1 MTAPS
6 PYPPS
11 RDFYDEAFGPD
22 GAPREAGGA
31 GLALL
36 GDDLSALAAGVRDA
50 LGHRGVSFRSAGG
63 AAEFLVDPVPRV
75 LGAGEWAA
83 LEAGL
88 IQRVRA
94 LDAFVADAYGPRRAV
109 AEGVVPERLIE
120 TSEGYEP
127 ALRGLRPPGG
137 TWVGV
142 AGLDLVRDASGELLV
157 LEDNLRTPSGFAYAV
172 EARRAVLARLEVPEP
187 LAPRTLAGLPELLG
201 ATLRAAAPDGVEDP
215 YMLVLT
221 DGEDN
226 SAAFEHAWAA
236 DQLGI
241 PLVEPGDL
249 ELRGDVLRHRGRAV
263 DVVYRRTDADTVDT
277 EVGRLLVPPQRAGTL
292 GLVNAFGTGVADDK
306 LAHAYVEEMVRFHL
320 GEEPL
325 LRSVETLDLC
335 VPEHFERALDELE
348 TLVVKPRSGHGGHG
362 VIVCAHAERED
373 VERMRA
379 QLIAQPDQYIAQPTV
394 EISLHPTVID
404 GELQPRHVD
413 LRPFVF
419 MRGDGDAAVMPGGLT
434 RVAFGEGAMVV
445 NSTQDGGAK
454 DTWVLA

>member
-1 MTAPS
+1 M
-6 PYPPS
+6 
-11 RDFYDEAFGPD
+11 
-22 GAPREAGGA
+22 
-31 GLALL
+31 
-36 GDDLSALAAGVRDA
+36 RDA

-88 IQRVRA
+88 TQRVRA

-127 ALRGLRPPGG
+127 AMRGLRPPGG
-137 TWVGV
+137 TWVGI
-142 AGLDLVRDASGELLV
+142 AGLDLVRDAAGELLV
-157 LEDNLRTPSGFAYAV
+157 LEDNLRTPSGLRLRRRGAP
-172 EARRAVLARLEVPEP
+172 RRARAPRGAGAE

-201 ATLRAAAPDGVEDP
+201 ATLRAAAPDGVGGS
-215 YMLVLT
+215 L
-221 DGEDN
+221 
-226 SAAFEHAWAA
+226 HAWCSRTARTTA
-236 DQLGI
+236 RRSSTPGRPTQLGI

-249 ELRGDVLRHRGRAV
+249 ELRGDVLRHGGRAV

-306 LAHAYVEEMVRFHL
+306 LAHAYVEELVRFHL

-325 LRSVETLDLC
+325 LRSVQTLDLC
-335 VPEHFERALDELE
+335 GPSSFERALDELE
-348 TLVVKPRSGHGGHG
+348 TLVVKPRTGHGGHG
-362 VIVCAHAERED
+362 VVVCAHAERED

-379 QLIAQPDQYIAQPTV
+379 RAD
-394 EISLHPTVID
+394 
-404 GELQPRHVD
+404 R
-413 LRPFVF
+413 
-419 MRGDGDAAVMPGGLT
+419 AARTSTSPSRRSRSPCT
-434 RVAFGEGAMVV
+434 RR
-445 NSTQDGGAK
+445 
-454 DTWVLA
+454 